1 MNRRVLV
8 AGLCSALLFA
18 ACGDEPAGV
27 SGEPLDAGA
36 PDAPSSDAA
45 RPGVDGGPSD
55 AASAVDAAPDA
66 GIAALEDGELAPGG
80 ATTTDNVGAGAFT
93 VQAAN
98 LPLARRAEFEA
109 GLQFFQ
115 LPWVV
120 APGRADTDG
129 LGPTFHADSCLGCHA
144 RNGRGGL
151 QTILL
156 RIGLGPDNTP
166 DPNYGSQLQ
175 PFGIAGVPR
184 EGTPVRSEVTVSH
197 ARADGTSVAL
207 LEPSYAIVDPGYGA
221 FGADLRISPR
231 IAPQIVGQGLLEAIS
246 EADVIAGADPD
257 DANGDGISGRVHWVD
272 DGGAARVGRFGWK
285 GMHASVESQTAAAF
299 SEDLGITSSRF
310 PYANCPGAQSACLAA
325 PNGGSPELNA
335 TRLKVTVAYMRLLG
349 VPARRGGDTTEV
361 LQGKALF
368 ASVGCASCHRP
379 SFRTRADAAE
389 PELAGQLVWPYTDLL
404 LHDLGERLADHRKE
418 GDAGPR
424 EWRTPPLWGLGL
436 VPVVNG
442 TRFLLHDGRA
452 RDLDE
457 AILWHDGEAAAS
469 RLAYEQLSTVEQ
481 ARLRAFVE
489 SL

>member
-1 MNRRVLV
+1 MKTRVLV
-8 AGLCSALLFA
+8 GGLCSTLLFA
-18 ACGDEPAGV
+18 ACGEDGGV
-27 SGEPLDAGA
+27 SGDPLDAGA
-36 PDAPSSDAA
+36 PDAPSDAA
-45 RPGVDGGPSD
+45 EPGRDGGPG
-55 AASAVDAAPDA
+55 DAAPDRDA
-66 GIAALEDGELAPGG
+66 ADDAATAALEDGELAPGG
-80 ATTTDNVGAGAFT
+80 ATTTDNVGVGAFT

-98 LPLARRAEFEA
+98 LPLARRGEFEA

-115 LPWVV
+115 LPWVL

-129 LGPTFHADSCLGCHA
+129 LGPTFHADSCLGCHV
-144 RNGRGGL
+144 RNGRGDL

-156 RIGLGPDNTP
+156 RIGLGADNAP

-175 PFGIAGVPR
+175 PFGISGVPR
-184 EGTPVRSEVTVSH
+184 EGTPVRTDVTVAH
-197 ARADGTSVAL
+197 ARANGTSAAL
-207 LEPSYAIVDPGYGA
+207 LEPSYAITNLGYGP

-246 EADVIAGADPD
+246 DADVIAGADPN
-257 DANGDGISGRVHWVD
+257 DADGDGISGRVHWVD
-272 DGGAARVGRFGWK
+272 DGGAVRIGRFGWK
-285 GMHASVESQTAAAF
+285 AMHASVESQTAAAF
-299 SEDLGITSSRF
+299 AEDLGITSSRF
-310 PYANCPGAQSACLAA
+310 PDANCPGAQSACRAA

-335 TRLKVTVAYMRLLG
+335 TRLRVTVAYMRLLG
-349 VPARRGGDTTEV
+349 VPRRRGGDTTEV
-361 LQGKALF
+361 LQGKAIF
-368 ASVGCASCHRP
+368 TSVGCASCHRP

-389 PELAGQLVWPYTDLL
+389 PELAGQLVWPYSDLL
-404 LHDLGERLADHRKE
+404 LHDLGERLADRRKE

-442 TRFLLHDGRA
+442 ARFLLHDGRA

-469 RLAYEQLSTVEQ
+469 RIAYEQLSPTAQ